1 MSEETVDTSSDTTD
15 SPLETQDTGQDNNRD
30 TGKPAGYHPV
40 DLSDLPEDKQK
51 ELDDRISYLYRQVKD
66 SSRVIG
72 EYRTVAQQ
80 QSDKIDELMNGMGQV
95 VNHLHTKSV
104 AETEAQITQEM
115 DAAFEAG
122 DIKTYRKTQK
132 QLIDL
137 GIKQQLAAQQKPQA
151 PQTQTRQQAFAGVQT
166 QQNNEPSAE
175 DTRLVSAWQDETNE
189 RGEPLR
195 PWTKTQDMDDPDPD
209 FLKALAIT
217 KRVWSQNPNR
227 SAKDNLAEVDR
238 QMGIKQTTGGQNVMG
253 GSLTTR
259 GKQSKLTLSPN
270 QERIAVKTK
279 FGANKGAKSDAE
291 YITAYRKQIESVQSK
306 TKGGR

>member
-1 MSEETVDTSSDTTD
+1 MSEETVDTSETTETTD
-15 SPLETQDTGQDNNRD
+15 STETTPSQDNRD
-30 TGKPAGYHPV
+30 AGKPAGYHPV
-40 DLSDLPEDKQK
+40 DPETASPEQVK
-51 ELDDRISYLYRQVKD
+51 ERIDYLYRQVKD
-66 SSRVIG
+66 QSRNIS
-72 EYRTVAQQ
+72 EYRTIAQQ
-80 QSDKIDELMNGMGQV
+80 QSAQIDDLMNGVGQV
-95 VNHLHTKSV
+95 VNHLHSKSV
-104 AETEAQITQEM
+104 TENENDINSRMQTAFETGDMKGYLAEQKKLITLEAQKLLSQ
-115 DAAFEAG
+115 
-122 DIKTYRKTQK
+122 
-132 QLIDL
+132 
-137 GIKQQLAAQQKPQA
+137 QQK

-175 DTRLVSAWQDETNE
+175 DTRLVTAWQDETNE

-291 YITAYRKQIESVQSK
+291 YISAYRKQIESVQSK